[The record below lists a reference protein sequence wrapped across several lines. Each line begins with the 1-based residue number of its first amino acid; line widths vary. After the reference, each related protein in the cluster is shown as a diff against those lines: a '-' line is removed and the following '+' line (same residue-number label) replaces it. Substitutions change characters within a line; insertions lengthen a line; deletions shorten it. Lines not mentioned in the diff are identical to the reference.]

1 MPEKVAGP
9 CKNVFSNLVLSEKT
23 TIKDTDRETALAAG
37 AYDQTMWNSL
47 RHAGTNSSL
56 LLPGGPA
63 TSYAPH
69 RRYTN
74 ASGYRTHFGAK
85 DIPSTSANHGPHEI
99 HDVSCHRLTSNA
111 TPGPD
116 SLATLDPA
124 DAGNCGIVVAT
135 VAKTFERLEVGCL
148 QQLRRIYLCN
158 DIMVHKEEK

>member
-1 MPEKVAGP
+1 
-9 CKNVFSNLVLSEKT
+9 
-23 TIKDTDRETALAAG
+23 
-37 AYDQTMWNSL
+37 MWNSL

-69 RRYTN
+69 RRYTR
-74 ASGYRTHFGAK
+74 ASGCRVHFGAK
-85 DIPSTSANHGPHEI
+85 DPSTGANHGPHEI
-99 HDVSCHRLTSNA
+99 HDVSCHPLTSKT

>member
-1 MPEKVAGP
+1 MRERVAGP

-23 TIKDTDRETALAAG
+23 TYNDTDRETALAAG

-69 RRYTN
+69 RRYTR
-74 ASGYRTHFGAK
+74 ASGCRVHFGAK
-85 DIPSTSANHGPHEI
+85 DPSTGANHGPHEI
-99 HDVSCHRLTSNA
+99 HDVSCHPLTSKT

-148 QQLRRIYLCN
+148 QQARRIYLCN
-158 DIMVHKEEK
+158 DITVHKEE